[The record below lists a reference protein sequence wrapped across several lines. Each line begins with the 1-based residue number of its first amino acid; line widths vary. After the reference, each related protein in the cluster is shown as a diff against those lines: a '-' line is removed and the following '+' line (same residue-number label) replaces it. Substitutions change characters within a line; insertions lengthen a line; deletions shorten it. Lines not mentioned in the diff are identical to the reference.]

1 MPYKHPIPDA
11 PIAPSMLPRVAAAN
25 LTSQDVLILTKPGN
39 NPGEKNKGLEQRSM
53 TMEQIITTILTTLP
67 ASTIPIVVCVLG
79 CCFIYLKIGKDRKQ
93 TKTERDN
100 QTDELDKRLTLVE
113 HDVEFMKEQNAL
125 FGQKLDRILEEL
137 TAIKV
142 ELAKKM
148 DVK

>member
-1 MPYKHPIPDA
+1 MSA
-11 PIAPSMLPRVAAAN
+11 
-25 LTSQDVLILTKPGN
+25 ILTAIVSAISPTA
-39 NPGEKNKGLEQRSM
+39 L
-53 TMEQIITTILTTLP
+53 
-67 ASTIPIVVCVLG
+67 PIVVCVLG

-125 FGQKLDRILEEL
+125 FGQKLDRILAEL

>member
-1 MPYKHPIPDA
+1 MTDFIVPIISAISPTA
-11 PIAPSMLPRVAAAN
+11 L
-25 LTSQDVLILTKPGN
+25 
-39 NPGEKNKGLEQRSM
+39 
-53 TMEQIITTILTTLP
+53 
-67 ASTIPIVVCVLG
+67 PIVVCVLG
-79 CCFIYLKIGKDRKQ
+79 CVFIYLKIGKDRKQ
-93 TKTERDN
+93 TKEERDN

-137 TAIKV
+137 AAIKV